1 MTPTNMK
8 KGWMKPLVLKGI
20 VLSSHWKARIH
31 LLKTSIPAS
40 ILPQKK
46 QVTLANPKLKLS

>member
-1 MTPTNMK
+1 MK